1 MVTGG
6 DWVCGTHGYAGEA
19 QPKEAVVLAFADG
32 GSQFPASSDAVLC
45 PLATTVT
52 TESRPTAVRASVD
65 SGLLGELHSPPPIPT
80 HSSSS
85 MMRIHRSQKA
95 VSDLLGVSVAAKS
108 RRLGLLL
115 VLFSGRDS
123 TWEANLRWQLLY

>member
-45 PLATTVT
+45 PD
-52 TESRPTAVRASVD
+52 RKSV
-65 SGLLGELHSPPPIPT
+65 
-80 HSSSS
+80 
-85 MMRIHRSQKA
+85 
-95 VSDLLGVSVAAKS
+95 V
-108 RRLGLLL
+108 
-115 VLFSGRDS
+115 
-123 TWEANLRWQLLY
+123 

>member
-1 MVTGG
+1 
-6 DWVCGTHGYAGEA
+6 
-19 QPKEAVVLAFADG
+19 
-32 GSQFPASSDAVLC
+32 
-45 PLATTVT
+45 
-52 TESRPTAVRASVD
+52 
-65 SGLLGELHSPPPIPT
+65 
-80 HSSSS
+80 
-85 MMRIHRSQKA
+85 MRIHRSQKA

>member
-65 SGLLGELHSPPPIPT
+65 SGLLGELHSPPPHPHTLILFDDED
-80 HSSSS
+80 SSLTESS
-85 MMRIHRSQKA
+85 VRSAWRIRGS
-95 VSDLLGVSVAAKS
+95 
-108 RRLGLLL
+108 
-115 VLFSGRDS
+115 
-123 TWEANLRWQLLY
+123 